1 MGDDSLLPVE
11 LLIPDVIKIGVEGE
25 EEKVLRCSLKIIH
38 VSDDCSSAATT
49 MARLLCLFQESCYLW
64 IMRSYPVLR

>member
-1 MGDDSLLPVE
+1 MGDDSLVPVE

-25 EEKVLRCSLKIIH
+25 EEKGLRCSLKII
-38 VSDDCSSAATT
+38 SKFRPIALCGYNDGKT
-49 MARLLCLFQESCYLW
+49 LLSLQESCYLW